1 MYNVFDVVV
10 DYTKLNRNKKFE
22 DYAKQRNWSK
32 QTVDKWELGYFPPD
46 NLLDL
51 KVKIVN
57 AGGRQ
62 EDMAQ
67 NGIAKGDRSIFFD
80 RTIFP
85 VYDTW
90 GKRIAITGRVFNENV
105 KPKYFNTVYE
115 KAKILYGLN
124 HAKESILKTGR
135 VYVFEGNADVIT
147 SHQFGIENSVC
158 IMGTTFS
165 EDHYILLSRYAKEIV
180 LVFDNDAG
188 GQKALVSFNKK
199 QMERPET
206 KVFRCI
212 FNKYKDA
219 DEFLNKEG
227 KDKVLT
233 YIESSML
240 NSGEQY
246 RLKNIK

>member
-1 MYNVFDVVV
+1 MYNIFDVVV
-10 DYTKLNRNKKFE
+10 EYSKNKRNDKFNE
-22 DYAKQRNWSK
+22 YAAKRKWTQE
-32 QTVDKWELGYFPPD
+32 TIDKWELGYFPPD
-46 NLLDL
+46 NILDL

-57 AGGRQ
+57 AGGRDT
-62 EDMAQ
+62 DMLQ
-67 NGIAKGDRSIFFD
+67 HGIFKNNRSLFYDRV
-80 RTIFP
+80 IFP

-90 GKRIAITGRVFNENV
+90 GKRIAITGRVFDSNV

-115 KAKILYGLN
+115 KAKILYGLDK
-124 HAKESILKTGR
+124 AKDAILKSGR

-188 GQKALVSFNKK
+188 GRKALISFNKK
-199 QMERPET
+199 KMDRPET
-206 KVFRCI
+206 AVFRCM

-219 DEFLNKEG
+219 DEFLNQEG
-227 KDKVLT
+227 KGEVLT
-233 YIESSML
+233 YLESSIL
-240 NSGEQY
+240 NAREQA